1 MLWFFYKVLPCT
13 TFLEYDRLVIALSIP
28 LLDWGKT
35 FELYKMHTPP
45 IPNQNNNLLA
55 KYETRGNAI
64 AVDDIRTTFAILN
77 NNELEQCIKQEGD
90 FCPLNSPFYPI
101 TANKECIIQLFL
113 GKKQNINKHCKILI
127 EPNQNDPRIT
137 YLSDGKWLIISSK
150 VISFV
155 IKCNTKVKQYSI
167 KSPVYILTLRQGCTA
182 FHGSLVLPPFYNKES
197 TFDLS
202 PSFDKLV
209 KNFHFKRIDL

>member
-1 MLWFFYKVLPCT
+1 MPST
-13 TFLEYDRLVIALSIP
+13 TLLEYDRLVIVLSIP
-28 LLDWGKT
+28 LLDRGKT
-35 FELYKMHTPP
+35 FELYKMHTLP
-45 IPNQNNNLLA
+45 IPNQNNNQTNLLA

-77 NNELEQCIKQEGD
+77 NNELKQLIKQEGD

-113 GKKQNINKHCKILI
+113 GKKQDIKKHCNIFI

-155 IKCNTKVKQYSI
+155 IKCNTKVQQYSI
-167 KSPVYILTLRQGCTA
+167 KYRVDILTLRQGCTA

-197 TFDLS
+197 TFDIS
-202 PSFDKLV
+202 PSFDKFV
-209 KNFHFKRIDL
+209 KKKKKSF